1 MVSLVGELFRGGQG
15 DETTRLKKSAIS
27 MIVLGQADGSAGS
40 DEMPAQ
46 HWPDRPNQVLSP
58 VGENR
63 YPPPLMV
70 RITAGLVGSGSILR
84 RIRMIRRSTARSK
97 ASLSRA
103 LASSSSRS
111 RDSTRFGFAAK

>member
-1 MVSLVGELFRGGQG
+1 MSAPKAQNGFVCERIVSLPAP
-15 DETTRLKKSAIS
+15 DETIKQKKFACDFKQIDE
-27 MIVLGQADGSAGS
+27 IRRDQA
-40 DEMPAQ
+40 
-46 HWPDRPNQVLSP
+46 LSP
-58 VGENR
+58 AGENR

-70 RITAGLVGSGSILR
+70 RITAGRVGSGSILR

-111 RDSTRFGFAAK
+111 RDSTRFGFAANTF